1 MSYRNNHNIN
11 EQKTKNSRNNTIK
24 RNHDVVDR
32 FLSILWRREVD
43 LKLTFKQ
50 KINLSQ
56 RDSNIIFWK
65 KAIAKISIKVL

>member
-24 RNHDVVDR
+24 KNHDVVDR

-43 LKLTFKQ
+43 LKLTFK
-50 KINLSQ
+50 
-56 RDSNIIFWK
+56 
-65 KAIAKISIKVL
+65 